1 MLHGL
6 IDTHAHM
13 DDPCFQD
20 SLETLLLSERQKGVE
35 RIITSGSELPSSIRS
50 VELAKRFDMLY
61 ASVGVYPNEAANVP
75 EGYLQTLRDLAEA
88 EKVVAIGEIGMDYGF
103 DPLHYDRNTQLR
115 RFREQLELA
124 EDAGLPVVIHNRGAD
139 EDVIQV
145 LREYRPRGVIHRIF
159 SELNYARTFWEMGLY
174 LGIGPQLTYPGSQ
187 KLVDTVKEM
196 PLDRLVLE
204 TDAPFLPPAH
214 LQGQPALPSM
224 TAFVAEKIA
233 EIRGDISPQEIADIA
248 AANSRRLFK
257 L

>member
-20 SLETLLLSERQKGVE
+20 SIETVLLSERQKGVE

-50 VELAKRFDMLY
+50 VALAERFDMVC
-61 ASVGVYPNEAANVP
+61 ASVGVYPNEAANAP
-75 EGYLQTLRDLAEA
+75 AGYLQTLRDLASSD
-88 EKVVAIGEIGMDYGF
+88 KVVAIGEIGMDYGF
-103 DPLHYDRNTQLR
+103 DPLHYDRDAQLR
-115 RFREQLELA
+115 CFREQLELA
-124 EDAGLPVVIHNRGAD
+124 KDTGLPVVIHDRCAD
-139 EDVIQV
+139 EDVLGV
-145 LREYRPRGVIHRIF
+145 LREYRPQGVIHRIF
-159 SELNYARTFWEMGLY
+159 SELQYARAFWEMGLY
-174 LGIGPQLTYPGSQ
+174 LGIGPQVTYPGSQ
-187 KLVDTVKEM
+187 KLVDTVREM
-196 PLDRLVLE
+196 PMNCLVLE

-233 EIRGDISPQEIADIA
+233 EIRGDITPQEVVDTAS
-248 AANSRRLFK
+248 ANSRRLFK